1 VHGNAF
7 GILSEAES
15 FLRKHLSIA
24 SFFKSDQFQRI
35 DKPTLPVIAVREAL
49 INAICHRDYAQHAID
64 ITLAVFDDRVEIW
77 NSGEL
82 PSILKI
88 ADLKKTHPSIPRN
101 PIIAKSFYIRGF
113 IEAWGTGTNKMV
125 ALCRELDVPVPI
137 FKQHFGGIL
146 VVLRFKEPLSTVS
159 ELSKFNLHTLS
170 KRQIE
175 ILTVLISQGS
185 EWVDH
190 TTIYDGLIQPPA
202 RRTLQL
208 DLRKLK
214 EKGWLRMRGHAYSAQ
229 WGLID
234 NKKHKEEILKQLT
247 QPGAT

>member
-1 VHGNAF
+1 
-7 GILSEAES
+7 L
-15 FLRKHLSIA
+15 LA
-24 SFFKSDQFQRI
+24 SLNRISFQRI

-202 RRTLQL
+202 RRTVQL

-214 EKGWLRMRGHAYSAQ
+214 EKGWLRMRGHSYSAQ

-234 NKKHKEEILKQLT
+234 NKKHKEEILKQLA